1 MRISDWSSDVC
12 SSDLAPDGFS
22 ALRDALGTDARR
34 MNLLERA
41 GLFSKNDRGNVY
53 DKFRDRVM
61 FPIHDRRGRPIAFGG
76 RVLDADASP
85 KYLNSPETA
94 LFHKSRALYCLC
106 QVRQAKS
113 RHARLTVVEDDLE
126 VVSRSQRGEA

>member
-12 SSDLAPDGFS
+12 SYDLVDEAIREQFAIGYAPDGFS
-22 ALRDALGTDARR
+22 ALRDAIGTDARR

-61 FPIHDRRGRPIAFGG
+61 FPIHDRRGRPIPFGG

-85 KYLNSPETA
+85 KYLNSPATA
-94 LFHKSRALYCLC
+94 LRTEEHTSELQSLMRTSYADF
-106 QVRQAKS
+106 
-113 RHARLTVVEDDLE
+113 
-126 VVSRSQRGEA
+126 